1 MKTIQMGTQGCKT
14 RNRPA
19 AVLGGGGWGVGETPA
34 PSASPANARV
44 GFTLIELLV
53 VISVIALLA
62 SFTIAVLHGVAVTKY
77 RSVARAELKEI
88 EAALEAYKAQ
98 IGTYPPCNAK
108 GPLAYT
114 VGTNSMYSQ
123 LYYELSGVTNLPAQS
138 SYMTLDGAA
147 KINDSAVNIAFGVD
161 GFVNCSRGSGDDAT
175 PARNYLPGLK
185 QNRIANITNN
195 GVQVAILVT
204 SVRGPDTGYMPLGG
218 QDVNPVR
225 YVFPGVNNP
234 QSYDL
239 WVELRIS
246 GKTNL
251 ICNWSSSTIIN
262 SGIP

>member
-1 MKTIQMGTQGCKT
+1 MKTIQMGTQGSKT

-19 AVLGGGGWGVGETPA
+19 AVLRRHGWGVGETPA
-34 PSASPANARV
+34 PPASPANARA

-62 SFTIAVLHGVAVTKY
+62 SFTISVLHGVAVTKY

-88 EAALEAYKAQ
+88 ETALEAYKTQ
-98 IGTYPPCNAK
+98 YGTYPPCNAK
-108 GPLAYT
+108 GPGVYPPPT
-114 VGTNSMYSQ
+114 TNS
-123 LYYELSGVTNLPAQS
+123 LYYELSGVTNIQPKS
-138 SYMTLDGAA
+138 FYMTIDGSA
-147 KINDSAVNIAFGVD
+147 KINDTDVNTAFGVD
-161 GFVNCSRGSGDDAT
+161 GFVNSSRGSGDDAT
-175 PARNYLPGLK
+175 PARNFLPGLR

-195 GVQVAILVT
+195 GVQVPILVT

-225 YVFPGVNNP
+225 YVFPGVYNP

-262 SGIP
+262 SGLP